1 MPGFVC
7 GEAQDLEGVNG
18 LKPFPLEKL
27 HKTSLIVALKNAFP
41 LAGRGLCFH
50 FPCFSGFPQPFSH
63 LHCLR
68 KRQVEIVEFSAHHI
82 QSYSRRRRR
91 GKAHCLL
98 PQVSQGKL
106 SQVFL
111 QGDCEWMSSNY
122 SS

>member
-7 GEAQDLEGVNG
+7 GEAQGLEGVNG

-68 KRQVEIVEFSAHHI
+68 KRQVEIVEFSAHHT
-82 QSYSRRRRR
+82 QSYSRRRKGQGTLLAASGVA
-91 GKAHCLL
+91 GKAVAGL
-98 PQVSQGKL
+98 PSRGL
-106 SQVFL
+106 
-111 QGDCEWMSSNY
+111 
-122 SS
+122 